1 MSSPR
6 IVEFEGMAGCGKS
19 TICRKLRET
28 LPGQG
33 RPVIWLTEKPF
44 RSYLSATGVGGRL
57 AALRLFSFRAA
68 WRALCFWLGAGRL
81 SRYKFCALLCRTEAV
96 YRHFLRHGAPGA
108 LLVCDQS
115 LIQTLVAVWGYDART
130 ELTGRERKA
139 VSRFLKAA
147 PVSDHFLCALPAEE
161 HVRRIRLRGRSGGRL
176 DQIRDDRLLLEKLAN
191 NEHTLSQVVALQ
203 EAVRPEIRLD
213 MRKDPDTLAEEVMT
227 ALDGVP
233 KGGRS
238 YAQET
243 VEHIS

>member
-19 TICRKLRET
+19 TLCRKLRET

-33 RPVIWLTEKPF
+33 HPVIWLTEKPF
-44 RSYLSATGVGGRL
+44 HSYLSATGSAGRA
-57 AALRLFSFRAA
+57 AALRLFSFTAA
-68 WRALCFWLGAGRL
+68 GRALRFWLGSGRL
-81 SRYKFCALLCRTEAV
+81 SRWKFCALLCRTESV
-96 YRHFLRHGAPGA
+96 YRHFLRRGAPGA

-115 LIQTLVAVWGYDART
+115 LIQTLVAVWGYDARA

-139 VSRFLKAA
+139 VSRFLKTAPAA
-147 PVSDHFLCALPAEE
+147 DHFLCELPAEE

-203 EAVRPEIRLD
+203 EAVRPENRLD
-213 MRKDPDTLAEEVMT
+213 MRKDPEILAEEVIS
-227 ALDGVP
+227 ALDV
-233 KGGRS
+233 K
-238 YAQET
+238 
-243 VEHIS
+243 